1 MGKNSSKETSKL
13 LNEINL
19 LAEPVCQD
27 LGLEFVHAEFVSIS
41 GMRILRVYIDKEGGV
56 TIDDCAKTSRELSDL
71 FDVKLDIPGK
81 YSLEVSS
88 PGLDRMLV
96 KPDDFLKF
104 RGKKVQIKIFEPLEA
119 DSDRKNFKGI
129 IKESNDNFTVIEL
142 DNGEIKIP
150 FEKIKSARLNP
161 EI

>member
-1 MGKNSSKETSKL
+1 MGKNSSKETSDL
-13 LNEINL
+13 INKIGS
-19 LAEPVCQD
+19 LAVPVCESQ
-27 LGLEFVHAEFVSIS
+27 GLEFVHAEFAVSS
-41 GMRILRVYIDKEGGV
+41 GMRILRVYIDRDGGV

-88 PGLDRMLV
+88 PGIDRPLV
-96 KPDDFLKF
+96 KPDDFLRF

-129 IKESNDNFTVIEL
+129 IKESDDKFTVIEL
-142 DNGEIKIP
+142 ENGEVEIP
-150 FEKIKSARLNP
+150 FDKIKSARLNP